1 MEIANNVI
9 CLEFLRLFANFIK
22 KVSLDGKLPPVK
34 KYKHERSAGGGKS
47 SVRVLGRWLQE
58 SGVRKCS
65 IEGGGGCFSKK
76 TLKNGQKEEVYPPR
90 LFGDAKIE
98 G

>member
-1 MEIANNVI
+1 
-9 CLEFLRLFANFIK
+9 
-22 KVSLDGKLPPVK
+22 
-34 KYKHERSAGGGKS
+34 
-47 SVRVLGRWLQE
+47 LQE